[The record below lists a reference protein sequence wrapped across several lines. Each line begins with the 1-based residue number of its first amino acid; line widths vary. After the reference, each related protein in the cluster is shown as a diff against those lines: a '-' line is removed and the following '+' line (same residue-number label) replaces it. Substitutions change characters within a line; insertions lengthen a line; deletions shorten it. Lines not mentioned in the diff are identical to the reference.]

1 MKGDRSSKDPKR
13 NTPREECSEALVSS
27 PPDND
32 ADNMQGSNKVLGPKG
47 IAPAG
52 QDKESVNKQP
62 SVPAARPLTPDPS
75 SPTGGQGIADSQQ
88 PDPAP
93 TLDTPGGT
101 ETTTSQAPTITVY
114 PPAGTVNQKT
124 IHAFETFTPHPA
136 DPTKMNA
143 HIRLP
148 IPHVPDTYYSQT
160 DTIPM
165 YDKNVPSPTNPT
177 FYFIPPLHSAKV
189 PQRRR
194 ANKLNSFTPPQ
205 WTRVPGSQEIWTR
218 PNPARAT
225 LDTWSFVGVFRRFCS
240 TTHKYEQIHTNA
252 AKLAGI
258 DPNDKGWQYA
268 YNKWI
273 DQMRRRR
280 DAAYI
285 KEVSK
290 DHWSHAERRALYGA
304 INAFVRRAGLAAL
317 GFGAG
322 TAMGSAHVSAMTEAV
337 NKAGGKGRLRDAV
350 KSQIASA
357 HRRKN
362 KAIFDL
368 LARAEV
374 LRARVARGEKVRRDE
389 MYPEEAIER
398 GKWPEDSDTTPR
410 TGKSGR
416 EGEEGVVSSDKGE
429 QRGHL
434 DKMPLE
440 TIPELRSSSHLRSDQ
455 AETSELETQGP
466 APNSPTVK
474 IYDTRGNEFPNS
486 DLWSDSHGSP
496 SKAESDAANTDID
509 AVYNEEDVQTWKIN
523 SSSSSALGNQNN
535 EREKPAHRE
544 AMDVQ
549 LAALNSL
556 RDQGR
561 AVPSS
566 SDDIDSDSDSD
577 TIPAVAPPKGRKRQR
592 ETTPEREVV
601 GDGDVKAH
609 DRAASRVG
617 VKRLRR

>member
-1 MKGDRSSKDPKR
+1 MKGDRISKDPRR
-13 NTPREECSEALVSS
+13 NAPQEECSEALVSS

-32 ADNMQGSNKVLGPKG
+32 TDNMQGSNKMLEPKG
-47 IAPAG
+47 IARAG
-52 QDKESVNKQP
+52 QERKPGNRRP
-62 SVPAARPLTPDPS
+62 CVPATRPLAPDPS
-75 SPTGGQGIADSQQ
+75 SPTSDQGIANSKQ

-93 TLDTPGGT
+93 TLATPGDT
-101 ETTTSQAPTITVY
+101 ETTRPQAPTTTAC
-114 PPAGTVNQKT
+114 PPVGTVNQKT

-136 DPTKMNA
+136 DPTKIVA

-165 YDKNVPSPTNPT
+165 HDKNAPSPTNPT
-177 FYFIPPLHSAKV
+177 FYFLPPLPSAKV
-189 PQRRR
+189 PQLRR
-194 ANKLNSFTPPQ
+194 ANKLNFFNPPQ
-205 WTRVPGSQEIWTR
+205 WTRVPGSQGIWTR
-218 PNPARAT
+218 PSPTRAT

-268 YNKWI
+268 YNKCI

-280 DAAYI
+280 DAAYV

-322 TAMGSAHVSAMTEAV
+322 TAMGSADVSAMTDAV

-350 KSQIASA
+350 KSQIAST
-357 HRRKN
+357 HGRKN
-362 KAIFDL
+362 NAIFDL
-368 LARAEV
+368 LARAEG

-389 MYPEEAIER
+389 MYQGEAIEKE
-398 GKWPEDSDTTPR
+398 KWPEDGDTIPR
-410 TGKSGR
+410 IANVGR
-416 EGEEGVVSSDKGE
+416 EGGGGVESSDKGE
-429 QRGHL
+429 KRGSPDTL
-434 DKMPLE
+434 PLK
-440 TIPELRSSSHLRSDQ
+440 TTPGPRSSSHLRSLLGQ
-455 AETSELETQGP
+455 AETLGMETQGL
-466 APNSPTVK
+466 APNNQTVK
-474 IYDTRGNEFPNS
+474 TYDTRGNAIPDS

-496 SKAESDAANTDID
+496 YKAESDAATIDTD
-509 AVYNEEDVQTWKIN
+509 AVNNEEDARSQKIN
-523 SSSSSALGNQNN
+523 SSSSSLPENQNN
-535 EREKPAHRE
+535 AREETAHRE

-549 LAALNSL
+549 LATLNSL
-556 RDQGR
+556 QDQGR
-561 AVPSS
+561 AVPSR
-566 SDDIDSDSDSD
+566 SDDIDTDSDI
-577 TIPAVAPPKGRKRQR
+577 IPAVAPPKGRKRQC
-592 ETTPEREVV
+592 ETNAGGEVG
-601 GDGDVKAH
+601 GDGDDEGH
-609 DRAASRVG
+609 DRAAYRRR